1 VGDFSTSPWTSG
13 NGMNPP
19 RLSALG
25 SRVPGIRL
33 IKQLLGIRRSLL
45 KARRSRNQRVPTQVR
60 TGQELLISQLL
71 SLPRYADPK
80 RLNRYEAQVFSQ
92 NGEDGIISEIFSR
105 LGTTNRIFVECGAS
119 DGTENNCAYLLL
131 KGWGGFWFDGDE
143 SSVESLNQRF
153 SSQIREQRLIA
164 GQGFFN
170 AESAPLILHK
180 HRVPLEFDILS
191 LDIDRNT
198 SWAWQALREFRPRV
212 VVIEYNASIPPQDD
226 WEISYDPHAVWD
238 GTVVFG
244 ASLLA
249 LQRIG
254 EDMGYALVGCELA
267 GVNAFFVRK
276 DLTKDLFCEPFTAV
290 NHYEPPRYF
299 LVRVWGHPSFR

>member
-1 VGDFSTSPWTSG
+1 
-13 NGMNPP
+13 
-19 RLSALG
+19 
-25 SRVPGIRL
+25 
-33 IKQLLGIRRSLL
+33 
-45 KARRSRNQRVPTQVR
+45 
-60 TGQELLISQLL
+60 
-71 SLPRYADPK
+71 
-80 RLNRYEAQVFSQ
+80 
-92 NGEDGIISEIFSR
+92 
-105 LGTTNRIFVECGAS
+105 
-119 DGTENNCAYLLL
+119 
-131 KGWGGFWFDGDE
+131 
-143 SSVESLNQRF
+143 
-153 SSQIREQRLIA
+153 
-164 GQGFFN
+164 
-170 AESAPLILHK
+170 LHK

-212 VVIEYNASIPPQDD
+212 VVIEYNAAIPPQDD
-226 WEISYDPHAVWD
+226 WEINYDPHAVWD